1 MSAWF
6 YIASGICAFIAFI
19 LTFVLMVLAD
29 DWERVNGYVNNGE
42 GWDGK

>member
-19 LTFVLMVLAD
+19 LTFVLMALVD
-29 DWERVNGYVNNGE
+29 DCDSVSR
-42 GWDGK
+42 DGK